1 MPTLDRPSPS
11 LTVSGDDVTRTPCFF
26 SQVCRRRTAVEKA
39 GRSACAECAKRL
51 RGFEYPSRD
60 PTADPSYPARIA
72 EASTPE
78 LAFDVSEELPDVSD
92 L

>member
-1 MPTLDRPSPS
+1 MPTLDCPNSPPTALS
-11 LTVSGDDVTRTPCFF
+11 DDVTRTPCFF

-39 GRSACAECAKRL
+39 GRSVCAECAKRL

-60 PTADPSYPARIA
+60 PTADPSYPAHVA
-72 EASTPE
+72 EANAPE